1 MSAETVASTDKDL
14 AIADRIPR
22 ADRMGNSVQVQVAN
36 LGGASSNCLDFHSA
50 KDPILIGYLCSLKV
64 AFFEVC

>member
-1 MSAETVASTDKDL
+1 MISWDFWFSPHHLDETLVSAETVASTDKDL

-36 LGGASSNCLDFHSA
+36 LGGPSSNC
-50 KDPILIGYLCSLKV
+50 
-64 AFFEVC
+64 